1 MPCDCCGCC
10 CVDGA
15 IDATSTTQEECAA
28 AGGTWIVKSECNAG
42 KCACYCEDYLNIC
55 IEQVYSYYGFTWS
68 AETSA
73 GGSTPDDIP
82 TSQPEGTLRVWTDLQ
97 GDYPAESGCAG
108 ASGIRQNHQN
118 FPGTYCYMDDECNKQ
133 YGSTAYR
140 AQWYFRARLVADCE
154 DCGGAVTFAQ
164 GTDVTINC
172 DGPPPY
178 ELYYAQTCPQGAAA
192 VSCVTV
198 TVESCKASEYLPCL
212 GELELDVC
220 LNEFP

>member
-82 TSQPEGTLRVWTDLQ
+82 ATQPEGTLRVWTETQ
-97 GDYPAESGCAG
+97 GDYPAASGCAG
-108 ASGIRQNHQN
+108 TSGIRQNHQN
-118 FPGTYCYMDDECNKQ
+118 FPGTYCYIADPCNIT
-133 YGSTAYR
+133 YGMQAYR
-140 AQWYFRARLVADCE
+140 TQWYFRARLVADCE
-154 DCGGAVTFAQ
+154 DCGSAFTYPFVEEGDPT
-164 GTDVTINC
+164 GC
-172 DGPPPY
+172 DPPKP
-178 ELYYAQTCPQGAAA
+178 ETWSGVCAEGAAA